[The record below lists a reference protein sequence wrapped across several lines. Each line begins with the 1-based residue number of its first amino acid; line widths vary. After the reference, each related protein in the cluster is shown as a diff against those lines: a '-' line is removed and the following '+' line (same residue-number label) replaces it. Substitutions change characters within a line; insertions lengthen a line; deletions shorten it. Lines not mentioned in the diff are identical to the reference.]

1 VSAAILEHIDDY
13 RKVLA
18 GFSHPVLDFIQWEK
32 TADNNVKVLNET
44 SDYYRYFDA
53 TKLAEFLFDCIDK
66 TIETI
71 IPQEVSYLKEYDE
84 FKSWLD
90 DKFEMPDKMVAL
102 LVRFLE
108 QNNGVLSNRSRTKE
122 FETLTN
128 DEIKLVEKQYQ
139 TVFQR

>member
-1 VSAAILEHIDDY
+1 
-13 RKVLA
+13 
-18 GFSHPVLDFIQWEK
+18 
-32 TADNNVKVLNET
+32 VKVLNET

-53 TKLAEFLFDCIDK
+53 TKLAEFLFDCVNK

-122 FETLTN
+122 FEMLTN